1 MKLGIPVLQKI
12 VLKKIQLGI
21 EIVSITTA
29 LGNNHGFNLL
39 DKMIGNL
46 LQMFATFKILTQHR
60 WGHEESASPFTV
72 RLSSI

>member
-21 EIVSITTA
+21 KIISITTA

-39 DKMIGNL
+39 DKIIGNL

-60 WGHEESASPFTV
+60 WGMRNLPH
-72 RLSSI
+72 LSQLG